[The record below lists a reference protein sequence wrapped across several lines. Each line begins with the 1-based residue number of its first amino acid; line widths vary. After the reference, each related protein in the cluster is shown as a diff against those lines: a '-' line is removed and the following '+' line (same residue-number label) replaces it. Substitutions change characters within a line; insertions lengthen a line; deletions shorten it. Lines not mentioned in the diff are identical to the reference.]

1 VAAVQNLLVKVKP
14 YVPVSVKRTVRR
26 HVPARYYRYFDPAW
40 HRRTIGYVEEW
51 EKHGQAQFDYL
62 KSKGLEPQHTFLD
75 IGCGPLRGGVHFIR
89 YLDTGNYYG
98 VEKNSDVLET
108 AREVELPRYG
118 LVEKQPT
125 LRADESFDFQA
136 LGREFDFAWAQSVF
150 THLPVNSIIRCL
162 MNVEQVLKPGGR
174 FFATFYENEQGKR
187 NLEPIRQSPQVV
199 SYFDRDSYHYDIG
212 TFEWI
217 CAGTSLGV
225 EYLGGWNNPRNQ
237 KVLLF
242 KKSE

>member
-1 VAAVQNLLVKVKP
+1 MAAVQNLLVKVKP

-26 HVPARYYRYFDPAW
+26 HVPARYHRYFDPEW

-51 EKHGQAQFDYL
+51 EQHGQAQFDYL
-62 KSKGLEPQHTFLD
+62 KSKGLKPQHTFLD
-75 IGCGPLRGGVHFIR
+75 IGCGPLRGGIQFIR
-89 YLDTGNYYG
+89 YLDAGNYYG
-98 VEKNSDVLET
+98 VEKNAEVLET
-108 AREVELPRYG
+108 ARDVELPRYG
-118 LVEKQPT
+118 LVDKQPR

-136 LGREFDFAWAQSVF
+136 FGQDFDFAWAQSVF
-150 THLPVNSIIRCL
+150 THLPVNSIVRCL
-162 MNVEQVLKPGGR
+162 MNVEQVLKPGGK
-174 FFATFYENEQGKR
+174 FFATFYENERGKR

-199 SYFDRDSYHYDIG
+199 SYFDQDSYHYDVG